1 MLKILVCL
9 SLLLVQSEL
18 LAKDKIEVGDMAPVA
33 SGKTD
38 AGATINLSDIYKK
51 NKYVVIFFY
60 PKANT
65 PGCTA
70 QACSLRD
77 SYQVLKDK
85 GVEVIGVSVDNVE
98 DQANFKKSQK
108 LPFTLIA
115 DADKAVINAFGVDL
129 FLGLAKRQAF
139 LIKEGKVLWM
149 DRSASTKEQAQDI
162 LKILETNK

>member
-1 MLKILVCL
+1 MLFSCVSFAKEKLVIGG
-9 SLLLVQSEL
+9 
-18 LAKDKIEVGDMAPVA
+18 AAPTA
-33 SGKTD
+33 AARTD
-38 AGATINLSDIYKK
+38 AGAPIDLMDVYKK

-77 SYQVLKDK
+77 SYQILKEK
-85 GVEVIGVSVDNVE
+85 GVEVIGVSVDTVAE
-98 DQANFKKSQK
+98 QAKFKKDQK

-115 DADKAVINAFGVDL
+115 DSEKEVINAFGVDL

-139 LIKEGKVLWM
+139 LIKEGKLIWM

-162 LKILETNK
+162 LKVLEAQK

>member
-1 MLKILVCL
+1 MFKLLLCL
-9 SLLLVQSEL
+9 SLFLVQSQL
-18 LAKDKIEVGDMAPVA
+18 FAKNKIDVGSSAPAVSA
-33 SGKTD
+33 KTD
-38 AGATINLSDIYKK
+38 AGATVNLADVYKN
-51 NKYVVIFFY
+51 NKYVVVFFY

-77 SYQVLKDK
+77 SYQILKDK

-98 DQANFKKSQK
+98 DQADFKKSQK